1 MDDDKMEQESFS
13 ALLEESLKAND
24 NFSIGD
30 EVTGR
35 VVFITADSVF
45 IDTSGKSEAIID
57 RKEFLD
63 SRGNLSVKVG
73 DMVRSYVVSLSRGE
87 ISLTTRI
94 GRGPVSQELIET
106 ARMHGIPVEGTVAS
120 TTNGGY
126 RISVSGI
133 ECFCPFSQ
141 IDIKSPAKPE
151 SLVGK
156 TMSFKVTQV
165 TEKGR
170 NIVLSRRSLLEE
182 VRQIREGE
190 IREKLKVGDLVTG
203 TISSLQNF
211 GLFVDLGGVEALVP
225 RVEVSWSRSS
235 GMDGFAVG
243 DEVRAIV
250 LSIDWGNRRHSLSI
264 RQALPHP
271 WDNIGK
277 YAPGMDI
284 SGTVT
289 NIIKSGAFVELEPGI
304 EGFLP
309 ISKMSH
315 TRRVNKPEDAVSIGS
330 SVTVKIIDIDAIEK
344 KISLELLTGEA
355 DPWQT
360 HDSSLLD
367 SFFIASVESVRSN
380 GVTARLSNGMLGFIP
395 REECAQPRGTDLQNA
410 YPAGKDVK
418 VVIKSL
424 DKTNRRLTLSESGAI
439 KKEERQEYEK
449 FMKSAASPDESTTF
463 GRLFK
468 KKFEEIQKKEGDPHR

>member
-1 MDDDKMEQESFS
+1 MDDDRMEQESFS
-13 ALLEESLKAND
+13 ALLEESLKGND
-24 NFSIGD
+24 NFLIGD

-45 IDTSGKSEAIID
+45 IDMAGKSEAIID

-63 SRGNLSVKVG
+63 SRGNLGVKIG
-73 DMVRSYVVSLSRGE
+73 DIIRAYVVSLSRGE
-87 ISLTTRI
+87 ISLSTRI
-94 GRGPVSQELIET
+94 GSGPVSPELIEI
-106 ARMHGIPVEGTVAS
+106 ARSHGIPVEGTVAS

-126 RISVSGI
+126 RISISGI

-141 IDIKSPAKPE
+141 IDIRSPAKPE
-151 SLVGK
+151 SLIGK

-190 IREKLKVGDLVTG
+190 LRKTLKVGDLVTG
-203 TISSLQNF
+203 IISSRQDF

-243 DEVRAIV
+243 DEVRAVV
-250 LSIDWGNRRHSLSI
+250 LSIDWDNRRHSLSI

-271 WDNIGK
+271 WGNIGK
-277 YAPGMDI
+277 YSPGSDI
-284 SGTVT
+284 NGTVT

-315 TRRVNKPEDAVSIGS
+315 TRRVDRPEDAVSIGS
-330 SVTVKIIDIDAIEK
+330 PVNVRIIDIDTNEK

-355 DPWQT
+355 DPWQA
-360 HDSSLLD
+360 DAASLMD
-367 SFFIASVESVRSN
+367 SFFDASVESVRSN

-424 DKTNRRLTLSESGAI
+424 DKTGRRLTLSESGAI

-449 FMKSAASPDESTTF
+449 FMKSSASTDESSSF

-468 KKFEEIQKKEGDPHR
+468 QKFDEIQKKGD

>member
-1 MDDDKMEQESFS
+1 MYPATAVGMRRSCGIRCARVHGLRRATHPRAVPLDRSGPGTGEALDREPAVLPEVLHQPAVGEQLRHHRRQRRERDLS
-13 ALLEESLKAND
+13 AL
-24 NFSIGD
+24 
-30 EVTGR
+30 
-35 VVFITADSVF
+35 
-45 IDTSGKSEAIID
+45 
-57 RKEFLD
+57 
-63 SRGNLSVKVG
+63 
-73 DMVRSYVVSLSRGE
+73 GE
-87 ISLTTRI
+87 IAHHAGLE
-94 GRGPVSQELIET
+94 VELE
-106 ARMHGIPVEGTVAS
+106 
-120 TTNGGY
+120 
-126 RISVSGI
+126 
-133 ECFCPFSQ
+133 
-141 IDIKSPAKPE
+141 
-151 SLVGK
+151 
-156 TMSFKVTQV
+156 
-165 TEKGR
+165 
-170 NIVLSRRSLLEE
+170 
-182 VRQIREGE
+182 
-190 IREKLKVGDLVTG
+190 
-203 TISSLQNF
+203 
-211 GLFVDLGGVEALVP
+211 
-225 RVEVSWSRSS
+225 RV
-235 GMDGFAVG
+235 AVG
-243 DEVRAIV
+243 DEVRAVV
-250 LSIDWGNRRHSLSI
+250 LSIDWENRRHSLSI

-277 YAPGMDI
+277 YAPGMEI

-309 ISKMSH
+309 VSKMSH

-330 SVTVKIIDIDAIEK
+330 PVTVKIIDIDAIEK

-360 HDSSLLD
+360 DDSSLLD
-367 SFFIASVESVRSN
+367 SFFNASVESVRSN

-449 FMKSAASPDESTTF
+449 FMKSASSPDESTTF

-468 KKFEEIQKKEGDPHR
+468 KKFDEIQKKGE